1 MTPGASFKVAEIIK
15 PVLKSISESFPAS
28 TLTPEIN
35 NKLQK
40 CTKLLPTKYSFS
52 HSHSCCHTTK
62 VKCCKHSLIS
72 CLGLLVSIVAVKC
85 KTVSEAAHTTRKK
98 NLPKHSSFWHQAGL
112 QQLKSIGVS
121 LANSCRREQCS
132 KCSKALERRQTADT
146 DRRTHVYT
154 HIAEAHLSSDG
165 AGI

>member
-15 PVLKSISESFPAS
+15 PVLKSISESEPD
-28 TLTPEIN
+28 I

-40 CTKLLPTKYSFS
+40 CTKLLATKYSFS

-62 VKCCKHSLIS
+62 VKCCKQFNFLLGVTCKHCSSKVQNSFRSSTHNSKKIS
-72 CLGLLVSIVAVKC
+72 PNILV
-85 KTVSEAAHTTRKK
+85 
-98 NLPKHSSFWHQAGL
+98 WHQAGL

-121 LANSCRREQCS
+121 LANSCRREQFS

-146 DRRTHVYT
+146 HTHT
-154 HIAEAHLSSDG
+154 HSRSSPEF
-165 AGI
+165 

>member
-15 PVLKSISESFPAS
+15 PVLKSISESE
-28 TLTPEIN
+28 PEI

-40 CTKLLPTKYSFS
+40 CTKLLATTYSFS
-52 HSHSCCHTTK
+52 HSHSCCHATK
-62 VKCCKHSLIS
+62 IKCCKQFNFL
-72 CLGLLVSIVAVKC
+72 LVLVSIVAVKC

-98 NLPKHSSFWHQAGL
+98 ISPNILVWHQAGL

-121 LANSCRREQCS
+121 LANSCRREHFS

-146 DRRTHVYT
+146 HTHSR
-154 HIAEAHLSSDG
+154 SSPEFWRSRNLKEVWEQ
-165 AGI
+165 A

>member
-15 PVLKSISESFPAS
+15 LVLKSISESE
-28 TLTPEIN
+28 PEI

-40 CTKLLPTKYSFS
+40 CTKLLATKYSFS

-132 KCSKALERRQTADT
+132 KSSKALERR
-146 DRRTHVYT
+146 
-154 HIAEAHLSSDG
+154 
-165 AGI
+165 